1 MKAAIVG
8 SRTFSDEMMI
18 RDCVN
23 QLQEKYGDTLVIVSG
38 GAKDGADAYAKKYA
52 IFFGVE
58 YHEYNPAHT
67 RKNQYSIMPPGY
79 FGKEYH
85 VSHFFH
91 RNTLIV
97 KNSDVVLA
105 FINPHTKSTGTEHT
119 IKEAEKFEK
128 SILIYKQ
135 M

>member
-1 MKAAIVG
+1 MKIAIVG

-23 QLQEKYGDTLVIVSG
+23 QLKEKYEDKLTIVSG

-52 IFFGVE
+52 IFFSIE

-67 RKNQYSIMPPGY
+67 RKNQYSIMPQSY
-79 FGKEYH
+79 FGKGYH
-85 VSHFFH
+85 PSHFFH

-97 KNSDVVLA
+97 KNSDVVIA
-105 FINPHTKSTGTEHT
+105 FINPHTKSTGTRHT
-119 IKEAEKFEK
+119 ISEAEKINKPVLIFEQ
-128 SILIYKQ
+128 I
-135 M
+135 